1 MAGSLELGREELED
15 RLRQFDRAVGLMCPG
30 QSFRIVL
37 VGGGAMVLLGC
48 LARSTADL
56 DALQAPRELVDLM
69 AKYDINC
76 RVMAYLDHFAYHF
89 EDRLVPLNLETTAVE
104 CYSASLEDIV
114 ASKLYSDRGTDAH
127 DIRRPEV
134 LEELDWKRLDEVA
147 NDMQGSKMNDRRYE
161 QFLHN
166 YRQYRQECGPCDL

>member
-1 MAGSLELGREELED
+1 MAGSLELGKEELED
-15 RLRQFDRAVGLMCPG
+15 RLRQFDRAVGLMYPG
-30 QSFRIVL
+30 QSFQIVL

-56 DALQAPRELVDLM
+56 DALQAPRELVDL
-69 AKYDINC
+69 N
-76 RVMAYLDHFAYHF
+76 
-89 EDRLVPLNLETTAVE
+89 
-104 CYSASLEDIV
+104 
-114 ASKLYSDRGTDAH
+114 
-127 DIRRPEV
+127 IRRPEV

>member
-1 MAGSLELGREELED
+1 M
-15 RLRQFDRAVGLMCPG
+15 
-30 QSFRIVL
+30 
-37 VGGGAMVLLGC
+37 
-48 LARSTADL
+48 
-56 DALQAPRELVDLM
+56 
-69 AKYDINC
+69 
-76 RVMAYLDHFAYHF
+76 

-114 ASKLYSDRGTDAH
+114 ASKLYSDRDTDAH

-134 LEELDWKRLDEVA
+134 LEKLDWRRLDEVA

-166 YRQYRQECGPCDL
+166 YRKYRQKYGPCDL